1 MADDPFDL
9 RRFVDAQRPVIDAV
23 RRELA
28 DGRKRTHWMWFIF
41 PQFAGLGASPTSRR
55 YAIGSI
61 DEARAYLA
69 HPVLCPRLVECVELV
84 NEVEGR
90 TAFEIF
96 GSPDDMKLRSCL
108 TLFELVS
115 DDAVFASALERYF
128 DGVRDHAT
136 LNLVAE
142 G

>member
-1 MADDPFDL
+1 MTDDPFDL

-69 HPVLCPRLVECVELV
+69 HPVLGPRLVECVELV
-84 NEVEGR
+84 NGIEGR
-90 TAFEIF
+90 TALEIF
-96 GSPDDMKLRSCL
+96 DSPDDMKLRSCL